1 MNPFAA
7 ARERALALRAAVLKE
22 RFDAAV
28 PSSEVTAL
36 CLKHHRLMVVPVD
49 RDSPRLN
56 GANAA
61 LFRKA
66 FTVCVRKD
74 KNEGERAFL
83 IGHEVGHIEL
93 HRDGMASHTTRASG
107 QDINSTRASGTQ
119 YVEAY
124 GARERAELQ
133 ANVFARELLLPR
145 TLATQLR
152 AAGWSTSRMSGEL
165 KLPIELVRQQL
176 LDGLLLAAAG
186 PSGPER
192 PAPPL
197 TAEQE
202 EAALAPDRFVNVVA
216 GPGSGKTRTLIAR
229 VKHLIES
236 GCPAHR
242 IAVLTFS
249 NKAARE
255 IVERLDAAGVRDV
268 QNVWSG
274 TFHAF
279 GLEFIRKFHDF
290 FGLPADVQVLDR
302 LAQLELASTGLELLG
317 LEHYSPYDDPANW
330 LDPVFAKVI
339 NRCREDLVD
348 AHAYNAAVEA
358 SGSASTPAQRDVA
371 RIFLAYQGSLV
382 REKTLDF
389 TALVEWPAVALKSS
403 PAAFA
408 AMTKAYDHVLVDEYQ
423 DVNRATA
430 QMLVGFTQHA
440 KSVWVVGDPR
450 QAIYRFRGASLRNL
464 TNFAT
469 DFEGAQRKGLHKN
482 WRTGPTLVEFVN
494 HVGASGPLAAREGFQ
509 RLRGDEGKASYP
521 PTLAP
526 CETQAS
532 MIATLGSQIR
542 DAVAREP
549 NSYGSHMVLARSHD
563 TLTAAASHLQSLGV
577 PSLYFGGFFER
588 PAIRDVLSLFQLLVE
603 RFPSA
608 LTRVAKLAPIQMVDA
623 DVRLIQT
630 AVAADPGLGRLTWLA
645 VPPAGLSPGGAGA
658 LSRLRAV
665 LGPLSWHSSPWDAV
679 CHFLLDQ
686 PDALLRPR
694 TGLVAQNHVDDL
706 AQWMFAYFCRSHD
719 GHRRRLT
726 LARLLHRVRRRQRLK
741 DVGPLRELPPEAES
755 IDAVRLMTIHGSK
768 GLESPY
774 VHLLDANNGS
784 FESFDTAVDS
794 RLPAGVLGIDAAEEK
809 YELDVE
815 ADNLLFVA
823 VSRAEARLALYE
835 DHSAIKWKRIASVE
849 TWQGGVTLV
858 TPEVE
863 TVAVAAAPAAR
874 PMSTTLEQVLSFVS
888 CPKRFFYREVLGLQ
902 GSGDASLG
910 ARALG
915 AVLDA
920 LRELVKGGA
929 WAPEDRARV
938 LYRVWLDKG
947 LPEFNENE
955 ALWWYAV
962 AKMNAA
968 IELLS
973 GRLLP
978 LSPRTIHKNSH
989 QVVVQLDA
997 LTTTG
1002 EPSEGGLFMLYDAI
1016 RPKKD
1021 RELLYDVAASLAT
1034 PSRRKPLIEL
1044 VNIRSSSVRQ
1054 AKAWEN
1060 GALATAL
1067 DQMARGQYVAR
1078 PESGHCAGC
1087 PYLFICDA
1095 A

>member
-1 MNPFAA
+1 
-7 ARERALALRAAVLKE
+7 
-22 RFDAAV
+22 
-28 PSSEVTAL
+28 
-36 CLKHHRLMVVPVD
+36 MVIPVD

-66 FTVCVRKD
+66 FSICVRKD

-83 IGHEVGHIEL
+83 VGHEVGHIEL
-93 HRDGMASHTTRASG
+93 HPDGMASHSTCASG
-107 QDINSTRASGTQ
+107 QDVSSTRTSGTQ

-133 ANVFARELLLPR
+133 ANVFSRELLLPR
-145 TLATQLR
+145 TLATELR
-152 AAGWSTSRMSGEL
+152 VAGWSTSRMSAEL

-176 LDGLLLAAAG
+176 LDGLLLTAPG
-186 PSGPER
+186 PSAPER

-197 TAEQE
+197 TTEQE
-202 EAALAPDRFVNVVA
+202 EAAFATERFINVVA

-229 VKHLIES
+229 ISHLIES

-268 QNVWSG
+268 QNVWAG

-302 LAQLELASTGLELLG
+302 LAQLELASTGLESLG

-348 AHAYNAAVEA
+348 AHAYKTAVDALGA
-358 SGSASTPAQRDVA
+358 SSTPAQRDVV
-371 RIFLAYQGSLV
+371 RIFLAYQAALV

-408 AMTKAYDHVLVDEYQ
+408 AMTQAYDHVLVDEYQ

-440 KSVWVVGDPR
+440 SVWVVGDPR

-469 DFEGAQRKGLHKN
+469 DFEGAQRKGLRKN
-482 WRTGPTLVEFVN
+482 WRTGPTFVEFVN
-494 HVGASGPLAAREGFQ
+494 HIGARGPLAAREGFQ
-509 RLRGDEGKASYP
+509 QLRGDEGKVSYP
-521 PTLAP
+521 PALAP

-532 MIATLGSQIR
+532 MIATLGNQIR
-542 DAVAREP
+542 DAVAQAP
-549 NSYGSHMVLARSHD
+549 NSHSSHMVLARSHD
-563 TLTAAASHLQSLGV
+563 TLTAAASHLQRLGI

-588 PAIRDVLSLFQLLVE
+588 PAIRDALSLFQLLVE

-608 LTRVAKLAPIQMVDA
+608 LTRVAKLAPVQMADA
-623 DVRLIQT
+623 DVRLIQE
-630 AVAADPGLGRLTWLA
+630 AVAADPELGRLAWLA
-645 VPPAGLSPGGAGA
+645 DPPAGLSSAGA
-658 LSRLRAV
+658 NALARLRLV
-665 LGPLSWHSSPWDAV
+665 LGSLSWRSSPWEAV

-686 PDALLRPR
+686 PDALLRAR
-694 TGLVAQNHVDDL
+694 TCLVAQDQVDDL

-726 LARLLHRVRRRQRLK
+726 LGRLLHRVRRRQRLK
-741 DVGPLRELPPEAES
+741 DVGPLRELPPEAEN
-755 IDAVRLMTIHGSK
+755 IDAVCLMTIHGSK
-768 GLESPY
+768 GLESPH

-784 FESFDTAVDS
+784 FESFDTALDS
-794 RLPAGVLGIDAAEEK
+794 RLPADILGIDAAEER

-823 VSRAEARLALYE
+823 VSRTEAWLTLYE
-835 DHSAIKWKRIASVE
+835 DHSAIKWRRIASLE
-849 TWQGGVTLV
+849 SWQGGLTLV
-858 TPEVE
+858 TPAVE
-863 TVAVAAAPAAR
+863 AAAVTAAPAAHVI
-874 PMSTTLEQVLSFVS
+874 STTLEQVLSFVS
-888 CPKRFFYREVLGLQ
+888 CPRRFFYREVLGLQ

-929 WAPEDRARV
+929 WAPEDRERV
-938 LYRVWLDKG
+938 LYRLWLDKG
-947 LPEFNENE
+947 LPEFQENE

-968 IELLS
+968 IELLG
-973 GRLLP
+973 GRLVP
-978 LSPRTIHKNSH
+978 LLPRTIQMNGH

-1034 PSRRKPLIEL
+1034 PARRKPLIEL
-1044 VNIRSSSVRQ
+1044 VNIRSSGVRQ

-1060 GALATAL
+1060 GALAVAL
-1067 DQMARGQYVAR
+1067 DQMARGHYGAR